1 MDDDTVLPGGSSIL
15 RVSGTPGSTV
25 GFVAVDKAVYLLN
38 NKGLLTKNLVQNGSF
53 TKSND
58 RSNFYGFLCNN

>member
-1 MDDDTVLPGGSSIL
+1 MDDDTVLPGGSSFL
-15 RVSGTPGSTV
+15 RVSGAPGSTV

>member
-1 MDDDTVLPGGSSIL
+1 MDDDTVLPGGFSVL
-15 RVSGTPGSTV
+15 RVSGAPEATV

-53 TKSND
+53 TKSKEM
-58 RSNFYGFLCNN
+58 SNLYCSFV

>member
-1 MDDDTVLPGGSSIL
+1 MDDDTVLPGGFSVL
-15 RVSGTPGSTV
+15 RVSGAPGATV

-53 TKSND
+53 TKSK
-58 RSNFYGFLCNN
+58 

>member
-15 RVSGTPGSTV
+15 RVSGVPGSTV

>member
-15 RVSGTPGSTV
+15 RVSGAPGSTV

-58 RSNFYGFLCNN
+58 RSNFYGFLYNN

>member
-15 RVSGTPGSTV
+15 RVSGPPGSTV